1 MVGGYCTRSL
11 GGTAGLRLVGFLSAL
26 AITGCT
32 EDTAYE
38 PVHVH
43 RFGESLSV
51 GVLAGK
57 PGPTWFGSHPIL
69 VVIHDGDR
77 QIVIKERLH
86 NDGANLSEM
95 NFPTKLA
102 QNTLVV
108 CFRGQEQ
115 ADVRYEITLQ
125 SDDQPRKIDGVCP

>member
-1 MVGGYCTRSL
+1 MGS
-11 GGTAGLRLVGFLSAL
+11 RLIGFLSAL
-26 AITGCT
+26 AIAGCT
-32 EDTAYE
+32 EDIAYE

-43 RFGESLSV
+43 RFDDSLSV
-51 GVLAGK
+51 DVLAGK
-57 PGPTWFGSHPIL
+57 PWPTWFGSHPIL
-69 VVIHDGDR
+69 VVIHDGSR
-77 QIVIKERLH
+77 QIVINERLR
-86 NDGANLSEM
+86 NDGANLSEK

-125 SDDQPRKIDGVCP
+125 SDDQPRKVDGVCP